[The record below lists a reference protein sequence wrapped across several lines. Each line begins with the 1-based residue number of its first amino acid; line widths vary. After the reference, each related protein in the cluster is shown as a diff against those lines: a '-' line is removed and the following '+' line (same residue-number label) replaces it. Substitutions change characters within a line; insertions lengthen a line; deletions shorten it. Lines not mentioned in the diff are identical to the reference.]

1 MARERSPER
10 DKARQL
16 WLDSDGQMSPK
27 EVAEAV
33 GVKPEQVRK
42 WKSVDRWQAALEEQ
56 QPKRKRGGQPGN
68 KNAAGAGAPLGNKN
82 AETHGAYSA
91 VRLCDLPDEQ
101 RQYIESITLDTETNM
116 LAELQLLIAKE
127 ADLQNKISAIEKES
141 PDALFID
148 RVVEIRVPKG
158 KERLEKQQE
167 KLEALRREHDD
178 LLWEMDAE
186 SGKPPTKRQEK
197 KLETL
202 QREIAELQDTTADKE
217 RELEESGYNVS
228 AQTVIK
234 ASAFERAM
242 KLEAEL
248 NKIHGRIIKLLD
260 SIKGYE
266 LESRRVRLEER
277 KYNLAKQK
285 LSGAFDIDPDTGEIN
300 DEADGGDLGDDGPE
314 L

>member
-16 WLDSDGQMSPK
+16 WFDSDGQMSPK

-127 ADLQNKISAIEKES
+127 ADLQNKISAIEKGS

-148 RVVEIRVPKG
+148 RVVEVRIPKG

>member
-101 RQYIESITLDTETNM
+101 RQYIESITLDTEANM

-127 ADLQNKISAIEKES
+127 ADLQNKISAIEKGS

-178 LLWEMDAE
+178 LLWEMDTE

>member
-56 QPKRKRGGQPGN
+56 QPKRKRGGQPGT
-68 KNAAGAGAPLGNKN
+68 KNAAGAGAPLGNKP

-127 ADLQNKISAIEKES
+127 ADLQNKISAIEKGS

>member
-127 ADLQNKISAIEKES
+127 ADLQNKISATEKGS

-148 RVVEIRVPKG
+148 RVVEVRVPKG